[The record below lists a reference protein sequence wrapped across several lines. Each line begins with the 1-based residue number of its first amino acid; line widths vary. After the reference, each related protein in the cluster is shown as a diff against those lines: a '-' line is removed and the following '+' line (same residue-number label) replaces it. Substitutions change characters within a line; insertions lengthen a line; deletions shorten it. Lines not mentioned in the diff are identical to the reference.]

1 MHSIFI
7 GGDLADLQCKSKLYG
22 GSLRVRPAVFT
33 TLLTGLKAKL
43 GSSLKYVKSP
53 AEADISLIVT
63 GWTHAWFEDME
74 GTDRKRLT
82 LSHCQIAR
90 IKRSARAKLSNCR
103 HFNWWGTL
111 YYGRLD

>member
-1 MHSIFI
+1 M
-7 GGDLADLQCKSKLYG
+7 
-22 GSLRVRPAVFT
+22 FT

-53 AEADISLIVT
+53 AEADISLMVT

-82 LSHCQIAR
+82 LSHRQIAR
-90 IKRSARAKLSNCR
+90 IKRSPEQNSRTVVI
-103 HFNWWGTL
+103 FNWWGPCIME
-111 YYGRLD
+111 DWIEDMPHCS